1 MILSFLKA
9 LVCWINSLYTK
20 LLVVLSPPIA
30 EVRSIT
36 NNKSGFSLTTYSGE
50 TDYLC
55 IGGSIVTSPDLN
67 SKTSFTILKREW
79 FHDKPATADE
89 CPS

>member
-1 MILSFLKA
+1 MA
-9 LVCWINSLYTK
+9 LVCWINSLDAK
-20 LLVVLSPPIA
+20 LLVVLSPPIV
-30 EVRSIT
+30 EVWSIT

-55 IGGSIVTSPDLN
+55 ICGSIVTSLDLN
-67 SKTSFTILKREW
+67 LKISFTILKREW
-79 FHDKPATADE
+79 FHDKPATTDK